1 MKPKRKTLSEVE
13 SLHLF
18 QINTLAER
26 QTDHLELNATVN
38 LPSKDSTRVNLKTSL
53 FPSALHAKLIWA
65 VRIKMDACDS
75 ESVQDKSVCMEQSF
89 DHIDP
94 LWNEPWH
101 SCRPQIKPED
111 DNDTI
116 PIDNMVKS
124 LTSHYF
130 SHFDM
135 YL

>member
-1 MKPKRKTLSEVE
+1 MS
-13 SLHLF
+13 S
-18 QINTLAER
+18 QN
-26 QTDHLELNATVN
+26 
-38 LPSKDSTRVNLKTSL
+38 KDGCLW
-53 FPSALHAKLIWA
+53 FPY
-65 VRIKMDACDS
+65 VFF